1 MIDVKIGTC
10 GFGRTKRPDYVKN
23 LPVVEIQH
31 TFYQPPM
38 ISTLEKWRRDVP
50 EDFEFTLKAWQL
62 ITHEATSPT
71 YKRSTRFFTEAE
83 APQAGFFKPT
93 DVVWE
98 GWETTLACAKALEAR
113 TILFQCPAKFQPLP
127 ENILNM
133 KTFFSKIDRGNFN
146 LVWEPRGKLWE
157 PDLIKSLCDELDLW
171 DCVNP
176 FARRTVTPERVYFR
190 LHGQPRWRYTY
201 EEIELFELVSLLPRD
216 KLSYVFFNN
225 ITMNADANRFKKI
238 VDEVQI
244 TSL

>member
-1 MIDVKIGTC
+1 MVNVKIGTC
-10 GFGRTKRPDYVKN
+10 GFGRTKRPDYVKT

-31 TFYQPPM
+31 TFYNPPM
-38 ISTLEKWRRDVP
+38 IETLEKWRRDVP

-62 ITHEATSPT
+62 VTHEATSPT
-71 YKRSTRFFTEAE
+71 YKRCTRYFTDAE
-83 APQAGFFKPT
+83 ALQAGFFKPT

-98 GWETTLACAKALEAR
+98 GWETTLACAKALQAR

-133 KTFFSKIDRGNFN
+133 KKFFSKIDRGDFN

-157 PDLIKSLCDELDLW
+157 PDLIKAICDELDLW

-176 FARRTVTPERVYFR
+176 FARPTVTPERVYYR

-201 EEIELFELVSLLPRD
+201 EDMELFELVSLLP
-216 KLSYVFFNN
+216 KEELSYVFFNN

-238 VDEVQI
+238 VDEV
-244 TSL
+244 TS